1 MITNVRFVGLLQRLM
16 AMATPVTAD
25 CYQRPSAGA
34 CGPAMPASRTP
45 KDDGGARLKTQRMI
59 LAAKARQARDLR
71 QSKIA
76 STCEAELRGVTL
88 ECLRRGL

>member
-1 MITNVRFVGLLQRLM
+1 MTIRAAFAASFQRLM

-25 CYQRPSAGA
+25 CYQMPSAGA

-71 QSKIA
+71 QSKLA